1 VSQPATD
8 ISLPYAPNGTVIGGV
23 EDRHTRKRLSP
34 KKGFSCS
41 LSDED
46 RSQRLTQLPR
56 PFASRSFVLD
66 HRPSPL
72 TGTHSFY
79 SMDGAAAEGGEARAS
94 SVGEEGGPPHDT
106 MVTPVD
112 ESMTSTKAPPTTD
125 PVDEPS
131 VVAGTPVDASHAE
144 EEEEEADGRDGAVA
158 AGDDGG
164 VIPLPPTP
172 EHDHND
178 HGDATRI
185 RRTVSDGDDAPIPPS
200 HEPGVVV
207 VDGEDREAAEL
218 RSGPESTTTPSEDP
232 ATAAAL
238 TTGDG
243 DDDGGGGDD
252 VGVGV
257 GVADPVQVE
266 SPDPGASDGGE
277 RNEDEV
283 AAPLQPLPSE
293 DTALVPA
300 PTVRDDDTSKIDPD
314 DDEEPVDLGGASVVA
329 VVVNE
334 EEGVVAVDES
344 AESLP
349 EKSVQ
354 VEDAVVAGSD
364 DAEEKDVAASTESRI
379 PDDDDDDEQ
388 NELLPPSELKEEE
401 GGAAT
406 AGDDVEGAAEG
417 SSSVVAAGAEEF
429 TEMSQTDGN
438 IVEVKAN
445 ARGDGGG
452 QDDAA
457 AKDSDPTPLNDIE
470 PGTALGD
477 SAPVDVAAGGALHM
491 DSAMVESGGTVA
503 PVKDAAGDMDP
514 PPFDGVESGDSVD
527 ASAEDVTFR
536 SPPKDD
542 ETVESSN
549 VAPPPLDDVES
560 SAFVGDIAAVGVVLS
575 APPKDAE
582 IATDDSDMTPLDNVE
597 PGTCIDVAAD
607 DASSSSPL
615 KETAVVDSRTSF
627 APIDPEP
634 SSSSLA
640 PSDNGNDNAVGANG
654 ENDLAPSGDGD
665 ALDAVP
671 PPTPTD
677 GPSEMDEGGAV
688 ELAESIDGPD
698 TDDLDAPSENVALKE
713 AAGLPGTE
721 GTGALLLDE
730 KATRKR
736 PWEDDVPPAVSGL
749 DGIDGM
755 TPTSVSKGAA
765 TSEMPLETS
774 KSKKSK
780 KEKKQKKEK
789 KRKKE
794 KKKKKD
800 KKKKYKGS
808 SISSSEYDDT
818 SCYDSTSC
826 DDSEAQD
833 SDAPLIPRE
842 VHSSIQGSAVLLPP
856 PAFDDS
862 AEFDV
867 VHDDTLPVA
876 VTTPGSPKRIDSATS
891 GLYSQKEDD
900 ARERTETASSQEE
913 SFSPGNFGD
922 AQEEAAPA
930 LVATNEAPTDVSGTS
945 DSVGSP
951 VLAENSAARPEET
964 SQSLTTASAQV
975 PAPIETDLIQRDASE
990 AVSSVTERLTASRP
1004 DDSLGNDDNRD
1015 RSPIEPD
1022 IPAARVLL
1030 AQRSDVATADLARE
1044 ECDEVETPGPTINE
1058 AEILLANDAV
1068 TSEPDCESRAAGVS
1082 APNELDRESNNTA
1095 GFFESADEMGCDDD
1109 RVSKLVV
1116 PSPLDEI
1123 DSESGAAN
1131 ALLGSAESD
1140 AALNGESSAAIEQS
1154 PQSHSVPVD
1163 AETQSKGDLVSCV
1176 ESPAE
1181 LTSAHVAQQDSENSS
1196 PEALVSD
1203 TVNNRVVIADETEP
1217 TADTNTKTSKNVEPV
1232 DRLDADSKTA
1242 NSLAVDAAKPTD
1254 PDYETIERSHLDEL
1268 DSGIHTADTFVSNVE
1283 NAANLDDE
1291 SNLVV
1296 DESPLDQLDLECDA
1310 SDDGIAAEPDGK
1322 SSQLVGHSDLGQQ
1335 DPEINAKAHTAVEP
1349 DGESNQIVEHS
1360 HLGQQESEFNAED
1373 TFVANLDTAV
1383 EPESESSQLVE
1394 HSPQDQPD
1402 SEVNAE
1408 DTFVAN
1414 LEAAVE
1420 PDSESSQLVDHSSL
1434 DQPDAEVD
1442 AEDTFVGSFEAAAGP
1457 DGESSTLVERPPLDQ
1472 SESEVNAVGALLSNT
1487 ELAAGPD
1494 GESSRLVEV
1503 TCLDQPDSERI
1514 GAETSVCIAEQTV
1527 KPDGETKQLVENVQG
1542 HSPTIFASGPKELG
1556 SQVTDESL
1564 LDHDVS
1570 TLDEYTKDTDVH
1582 SQAVHGSRSIE
1593 TPSEARAETTEVAA
1607 EVSVK
1612 ADQLEQPFVEGVEP
1626 SERSQDMNL
1635 EAGDRSAAILVEPLQ
1650 SEDHL
1655 PNDIQLEK
1663 PTMLVLVSNHALK
1676 REVVANQQMAFTI
1689 LSARKIPYETID
1701 GSLTE
1706 NQKRR
1711 NELFELSGLRGQYP
1725 QFFKLSQLEAK
1736 DPSVAFY
1743 GDWDQFQ
1750 WANECGTLVQDFAP
1764 AGDGIEKSQESQE
1777 ALIDGNDGGNTLPLS
1792 IPGSDSKRPTNA
1804 SNALVSTILDS
1815 AVEAIDAPQI
1825 RDAEEARL
1833 SAASGDLPDDVT
1845 TAILPQEIAV
1855 VAPCVNQGSREEPV
1869 RAGRRSPIPPKK
1881 AVQVPAAF
1889 RDPVATE
1896 GTETEPKPLGSTS
1909 PIPLK
1914 RSVVVPAVFGGLV
1927 DQRLADEVPRRAV
1940 DPSPKPT
1947 KKPVVVPAAFGG
1959 YTSVESLEGTEER
1972 SRRTGRSSPIP
1983 SKKAVVVP
1991 AAFGGTTAEER
2002 ENEKEPQQLSRSSPI
2017 PRKKALVVPTAFG
2030 GPKPSE
2036 TTSDVDPGQLSQ
2048 CSPVLRKKKAVS
2060 VPAAF
2065 SNVGGQA
2072 TVARASPIPL
2082 KKSNAVLAPAS
2093 RASRTLPDSGDGSAP
2108 TTGTRKFIVS
2118 GAFGGDKSRIDTRAP
2133 GSSTPSCSPSSENL
2147 SGFPLPFAGK
2157 EKQFGKESAAS
2168 PTQVR
2173 RALVFPNDGFQEP
2186 TVGESRPEPN
2196 AATQSTPKKLA
2207 IPTAFS
2213 SPDSNPQ
2220 NSMKSPLKH
2229 FGSVTKQSKLP
2240 MPSAFSESRALDQ
2253 SGGTS
2258 TTNPDSKLDSLSHRG
2273 SLSGS
2278 AHSRTDTKTKLF
2290 IPAAFGGGA
2299 RPSDSAV
2306 KEVGELAMKSSSD
2319 HMASSFSSPSKKLSI
2334 PSAFGSRPASRS
2346 TQPMLSQSMHST
2358 PTKKFPVP
2366 AVSAVRGS
2374 PAASSTSDGSDE
2386 RQTHRDVATNSLS
2399 VPAPSLT
2406 GKKRL
2411 QIPAAFGHPPSL
2423 SNPIPPVA
2431 STPPKL
2437 RAFGSTERSGDG
2449 PLLGA
2454 SGDYAAAAESTPPPK
2469 DPLAVADPSPFRRK
2483 VAIPDA
2489 FGKTSSHG
2497 LSSSSHH
2504 SASSKPSRPSVP
2516 GVGLSASS
2524 HHRAATATSQAPSTI
2539 ASGTPS
2545 KIGNPRSSSI
2555 PSSAPSLAKYVTVGD
2570 TVMTRA
2576 AAAAFA
2582 AHEDSLMTA
2591 DDSDTG
2597 DIPMVR
2603 RSLPPGRRSSATSSS
2618 SSPTPAAPKRKVA
2631 IPAAFLGGGAPSQP

>member
-1 VSQPATD
+1 LTFR
-8 ISLPYAPNGTVIGGV
+8 LPYAPNGTVIGGV

-34 KKGFSCS
+34 KKGFACS

-46 RSQRLTQLPR
+46 RSQRLAQLPR

-66 HRPSPL
+66 RPSPL
-72 TGTHSFY
+72 TGTHSFG
-79 SMDGAAAEGGEARAS
+79 SMDGAAAEGAEAKAS
-94 SVGEEGGPPHDT
+94 SVGEEGRPPHDT

-131 VVAGTPVDASHAE
+131 VVAGTPVDASYA

-158 AGDDGG
+158 AGDDG
-164 VIPLPPTP
+164 VIPVPPTP
-172 EHDHND
+172 EGHDND
-178 HGDATRI
+178 RGDATRI

-200 HEPGVVV
+200 HEQGVVV
-207 VDGEDREAAEL
+207 VDGEDREAAGL

-238 TTGDG
+238 TTGD

-257 GVADPVQVE
+257 ADPVQE
-266 SPDPGASDGGE
+266 KSLDPSPSDGGE
-277 RNEDEV
+277 RNEGEV
-283 AAPLQPLPSE
+283 AASLPPPPSE
-293 DTALVPA
+293 DTAVVPA

-314 DDEEPVDLGGASVVA
+314 DDEKPVNLGGVSAA

-334 EEGVVAVDES
+334 EEGVVAVEES

-349 EKSVQ
+349 EKFVQ
-354 VEDAVVAGSD
+354 AEDAVVAGSD
-364 DAEEKDVAASTESRI
+364 DDEEKDVAASTESRI
-379 PDDDDDDEQ
+379 PQDDEQ

-401 GGAAT
+401 VESESVT

-429 TEMSQTDGN
+429 TEKPQTDGN
-438 IVEVKAN
+438 SVEVKAN
-445 ARGDGGG
+445 ANAHGDGGG

-457 AKDSDPTPLNDIE
+457 AKDSDPSPLNDIE
-470 PGTALGD
+470 PGTALED
-477 SAPVDVAAGGALHM
+477 SAPVDVAVGGAPHM
-491 DSAMVESGGTVA
+491 DSAPVESGGTVA
-503 PVKDAAGDMDP
+503 PVKDE
-514 PPFDGVESGDSVD
+514 VESGDSVD
-527 ASAEDVTFR
+527 ASAEDVAFR

-542 ETVESSN
+542 ETVQSSS

-597 PGTCIDVAAD
+597 LGTCIDVAAD

-634 SSSSLA
+634 SSNSLA

-677 GPSEMDEGGAV
+677 GPSEMDEGVAV
-688 ELAESIDGPD
+688 ELVESIDGPD

-721 GTGALLLDE
+721 GSDALLLDE

-749 DGIDGM
+749 DGIDGL
-755 TPTSVSKGAA
+755 TLTSGSKGAA

-780 KEKKQKKEK
+780 KDKKQKKEK

-867 VHDDTLPVA
+867 LHDDPLPA
-876 VTTPGSPKRIDSATS
+876 TDTTPGSPKRIDSATS
-891 GLYSQKEDD
+891 RLYSQKEDD
-900 ARERTETASSQEE
+900 ARERTETASSQVD
-913 SFSPGNFGD
+913 SYSPGNFGD
-922 AQEEAAPA
+922 AHEEAAPA
-930 LVATNEAPTDVSGTS
+930 LVTTNEAPTDVSGTS

-951 VLAENSAARPEET
+951 ILDEISAARPEET

-990 AVSSVTERLTASRP
+990 AVSFVTERLTASRP
-1004 DDSLGNDDNRD
+1004 DISLGNVDNRD
-1015 RSPIEPD
+1015 RGPIEPD

-1030 AQRSDVATADLARE
+1030 APRSDVATADLARE
-1044 ECDEVETPGPTINE
+1044 ECDEVETPGPTINA
-1058 AEILLANDAV
+1058 AETLLANNAV
-1068 TSEPDCESRAAGVS
+1068 TSEPDCESWAAEVS

-1095 GFFESADEMGCDDD
+1095 GFFESADEIGCDDD
-1109 RVSKLVV
+1109 RVSKVVV

-1131 ALLGSAESD
+1131 ALVASAESD
-1140 AALNGESSAAIEQS
+1140 AALNGESSAVIEQS

-1181 LTSAHVAQQDSENSS
+1181 LTSAHVTQQDSESNS

-1217 TADTNTKTSKNVEPV
+1217 TADTTTKTSKNVEPV

-1242 NSLAVDAAKPTD
+1242 NALAVDAAKPTD
-1254 PDYETIERSHLDEL
+1254 PDYETIERSPLDEL
-1268 DSGIHTADTFVSNVE
+1268 DSGINTADTFISKFE
-1283 NAANLDDE
+1283 NAVNLDDE

-1296 DESPLDQLDLECDA
+1296 EESPLDQLDLECDA

-1335 DPEINAKAHTAVEP
+1335 DPEINAKADRAVEP

-1360 HLGQQESEFNAED
+1360 HLGQQESEFNSED
-1373 TFVANLDTAV
+1373 TFFANLDTAV

-1394 HSPQDQPD
+1394 HSSQDQPD

-1494 GESSRLVEV
+1494 GESSKLVEV
-1503 TCLDQPDSERI
+1503 TCLDEPDSERI
-1514 GAETSVCIAEQTV
+1514 GAETSVSIAEQTV
-1527 KPDGETKQLVENVQG
+1527 KPDGETKQRVENVQG
-1542 HSPTIFASGPKELG
+1542 HSPMIFASGPAELG

-1655 PNDIQLEK
+1655 PNDIQSEK

-1676 REVVANQQMAFTI
+1676 REVVANQQMTFTI

-1764 AGDGIEKSQESQE
+1764 AGDGIEKSQEAQE

-1815 AVEAIDAPQI
+1815 AVEVIDAPQI
-1825 RDAEEARL
+1825 RDAEEARP
-1833 SAASGDLPDDVT
+1833 SAASGELPDEVT

-1855 VAPCVNQGSREEPV
+1855 VAPCVNQRSREEPV

-1889 RDPVATE
+1889 RDPVGTE

-1927 DQRLADEVPRRAV
+1927 DQRLADEVPRRVV
-1940 DPSPKPT
+1940 DPSPKAT
-1947 KKPVVVPAAFGG
+1947 KKSVVVPAAFGG
-1959 YTSVESLEGTEER
+1959 HNSVESIEGTEER
-1972 SRRTGRSSPIP
+1972 PRRTGPSSPIP
-1983 SKKAVVVP
+1983 PKKAVVVP

-2002 ENEKEPQQLSRSSPI
+2002 ENEKEPQQSRRSSPI
-2017 PRKKALVVPTAFG
+2017 PRKKALVVPAAFG
-2030 GPKPSE
+2030 GPKPSD
-2036 TTSDVDPGQLSQ
+2036 TTLDVDPGQLSQ
-2048 CSPVLRKKKAVS
+2048 CSPVLRKKAVA

-2072 TVARASPIPL
+2072 TVARASPIPW
-2082 KKSNAVLAPAS
+2082 KKSNAVLAPVS
-2093 RASRTLPDSGDGSAP
+2093 RASRTLPDSGDGAAP
-2108 TTGTRKFIVS
+2108 TTGTRKFIVP

-2133 GSSTPSCSPSSENL
+2133 GSSTPSSSPSSENL

-2258 TTNPDSKLDSLSHRG
+2258 TMNPDSKLNFSSSHRG

-2278 AHSRTDTKTKLF
+2278 AHSRTDTKTKLS
-2290 IPAAFGGGA
+2290 IPAAFGSGA

-2306 KEVGELAMKSSSD
+2306 KEVGDLAMKSSSD
-2319 HMASSFSSPSKKLSI
+2319 HIASSFSSPSKKLAI
-2334 PSAFGSRPASRS
+2334 PAAFGARPASTS
-2346 TQPMLSQSMHST
+2346 TQHMLSQSMHST

-2366 AVSAVRGS
+2366 AASAVRGS

-2386 RQTHRDVATNSLS
+2386 RQTHREVATNSLS

-2406 GKKRL
+2406 GKKKL
-2411 QIPAAFGHPPSL
+2411 HIPAAFGHLPSL
-2423 SNPIPPVA
+2423 SNPVPTVA

-2454 SGDYAAAAESTPPPK
+2454 SGDFAAAAESTPPPK

-2504 SASSKPSRPSVP
+2504 SASSKPSRPFVP
-2516 GVGLSASS
+2516 GVGLSGSS
-2524 HHRAATATSQAPSTI
+2524 HHRAATATSQPPSAI

-2545 KIGNPRSSSI
+2545 IIGNPRSSSI
-2555 PSSAPSLAKYVTVGD
+2555 PSSAPSSAKYVTVGD

-2582 AHEDSLMTA
+2582 AHEDSLMAA

-2603 RSLPPGRRSSATSSS
+2603 RSLPLGRRASATSSS

-2631 IPAAFLGGGAPSQP
+2631 IPAAFLGGGTSSQP